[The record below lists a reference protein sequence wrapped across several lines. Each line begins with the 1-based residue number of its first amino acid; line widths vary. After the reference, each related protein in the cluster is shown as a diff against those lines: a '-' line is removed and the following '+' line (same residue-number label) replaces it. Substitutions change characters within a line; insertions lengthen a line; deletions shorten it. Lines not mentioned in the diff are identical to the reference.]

1 MTPSPA
7 APRLRL
13 DGLLRRLGELHALAA
28 GALDGRARRAR
39 EGVRLDREAGR
50 HGDVARRADDLDDV
64 VLLLGHLAGSQE
76 AREVH
81 LGVRVAASEL
91 LELDEREDLVLVAR
105 ARRAAHELGQPPVE
119 RRLAAL
125 EAGAHGP
132 ARARLLAAH
141 AEAAGRALAGGDAAA
156 LAHLAFRRARRRLD
170 VVDAELRRSYR
181 GILGGLSPLP
191 VIQLHLHGRLHR
203 LAEDRRRVRAALA
216 DKGSGEPGRR

>member
-76 AREVH
+76 AREVD
-81 LGVRVAASEL
+81 LRVGVTPREL

-105 ARRAAHELGQPPVE
+105 ARRAAHELRQPPVE
-119 RRLAAL
+119 GGLAAL
-125 EAGAHGP
+125 EARAHGP

-156 LAHLAFRRARRRLD
+156 LAHFAFRGARRGLD
-170 VVDAELRRSYR
+170 VVHSELRRSYR
-181 GILGGLSPLP
+181 GILRGFSPLP
-191 VIQLHLHGRLHR
+191 VVELHLHRRLLRPDH
-203 LAEDRRRVRAALA
+203 RRRVGAALA
-216 DKGSGEPGRR
+216 DKGCSDAR

>member
-1 MTPSPA
+1 MYDA
-7 APRLRL
+7 IPRLRL
-13 DGLLRRLGELHALAA
+13 DGLLRRLGELDALAA
-28 GALDGRARRAR
+28 GALDGRASRAR

-76 AREVH
+76 AREVD
-81 LGVRVAASEL
+81 LGVRVAAREL
-91 LELDEREDLVLVAR
+91 LELDQREDLVLVAR
-105 ARRAAHELGQPPVE
+105 ARRAAHELRQPPVE

-125 EAGAHGP
+125 EASAHRP

-141 AEAAGRALAGGDAAA
+141 AEAARRALAGGDAAA
-156 LAHLAFRRARRRLD
+156 LAHFSLGRARRGLD

-181 GILGGLSPLP
+181 GILRGFSPLP
-191 VIQLHLHGRLHR
+191 VVELHLHGRLLR
-203 LAEDRRRVRAALA
+203 RAGDRRRVGAALA

>member
-64 VLLLGHLAGSQE
+64 VLLLGHLTRRQQ

-81 LGVRVAASEL
+81 LGVRVAAREL
-91 LELDEREDLVLVAR
+91 LELDQREDLVLVAR
-105 ARRAAHELGQPPVE
+105 ARRAAHELRQPPVE
-119 RRLAAL
+119 GRLAAL
-125 EAGAHGP
+125 EAS
-132 ARARLLAAH
+132 ARLLAAH

-156 LAHLAFRRARRRLD
+156 LA
-170 VVDAELRRSYR
+170 
-181 GILGGLSPLP
+181 
-191 VIQLHLHGRLHR
+191 
-203 LAEDRRRVRAALA
+203 
-216 DKGSGEPGRR
+216 

>member
-81 LGVRVAASEL
+81 LGVRVAAREL
-91 LELDEREDLVLVAR
+91 LELDQREDLVLVAR
-105 ARRAAHELGQPPVE
+105 ARRAAHELRQPPVE
-119 RRLAAL
+119 GRLAAL
-125 EAGAHGP
+125 EASAHRP

-141 AEAAGRALAGGDAAA
+141 AEAAGRTLAGGDAAA
-156 LAHLAFRRARRRLD
+156 LAHFSLGRARRRLD
-170 VVDAELRRSYR
+170 VVDAELRGPNRR
-181 GILGGLSPLP
+181 VLGGFSPLP
-191 VIQLHLHGRLHR
+191 VVELHLHGRLLR
-203 LAEDRRRVRAALA
+203 PDDSRRAGAALA
-216 DKGSGEPGRR
+216 DKGSGDARRR

>member
-28 GALDGRARRAR
+28 GALDGRARGAR

-76 AREVH
+76 AREVD
-81 LGVRVAASEL
+81 LGVRVAAREL
-91 LELDEREDLVLVAR
+91 LELDQREDLVLVAR
-105 ARRAAHELGQPPVE
+105 ARRAAHELRQPPVE

-125 EAGAHGP
+125 EARAHGP

-141 AEAAGRALAGGDAAA
+141 AEAARRALAGGDAAA
-156 LAHLAFRRARRRLD
+156 LSHFSLGRTRRRLD
-170 VVDAELRRSYR
+170 VVDAELRGADRR
-181 GILGGLSPLP
+181 VLGGFSPLP
-191 VIQLHLHGRLHR
+191 VVELHLHGRLLR
-203 LAEDRRRVRAALA
+203 LTGDRRRVGAALA
-216 DKGSGEPGRR
+216 DKGSGDARRR

>member
-28 GALDGRARRAR
+28 GALDGRARGAR

-81 LGVRVAASEL
+81 LGVRRTSREL

-105 ARRAAHELGQPPVE
+105 ARRAAHELRQPPVE
-119 RRLAAL
+119 GGLAAL
-125 EAGAHGP
+125 EARAHGP

-156 LAHLAFRRARRRLD
+156 LAHLAFRGTGRGLD
-170 VVDAELRRSYR
+170 VVHSELRGADAS
-181 GILGGLSPLP
+181 IFSGLSPLP
-191 VIQLHLHGRLHR
+191 VVELHLHGRLLR
-203 LAEDRRRVRAALA
+203 PYDSRRVGAALA
-216 DKGSGEPGRR
+216 DKGCSDAR